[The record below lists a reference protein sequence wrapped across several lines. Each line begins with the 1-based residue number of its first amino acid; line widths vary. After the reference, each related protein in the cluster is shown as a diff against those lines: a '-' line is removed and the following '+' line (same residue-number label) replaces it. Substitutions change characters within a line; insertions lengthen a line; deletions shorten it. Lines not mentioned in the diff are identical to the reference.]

1 MYGKGFKKNTVT
13 FRFTGGSKTGKVAV
27 AGDFTDWQPKAMRK
41 DKDGVFSLT
50 LPVSPGRYEY
60 KFVVDG
66 DWVHDS
72 EVTDVVKNQFGTFNS
87 VLVVK

>member
-1 MYGKGFKKNTVT
+1 MYAKGSKKNTVM

-41 DKDGVFSLT
+41 GMDGVFSLT
-50 LPVSPGRYEY
+50 LPVPPGRYEY

-66 DWVHDS
+66 DWVHDN
-72 EVTDVVKNQFGTFNS
+72 EVTNVVKNMFGTFNS
-87 VLVVK
+87 VLEVK